1 MSLSF
6 PSSRL
11 AEALA
16 RAGRHGLE
24 NRPGPGSAR
33 SPFSPATPLSI
44 AFSRQVGAHGTLVAR
59 EVGKILGWPV
69 YDQELLRQ
77 VARQMHVASDR
88 VARVD
93 EKPVSWLLECLQ
105 SLSSAPDVTE
115 EGYVG
120 HLMETLFLLGA
131 QGKCVIVG
139 RGAAH
144 ALPALTTLR
153 VRLIAPLEHRIETMG
168 RILGVSRKE
177 AERLVETT
185 ERERVQFI
193 RSHFVTDPTDPLNY
207 DLVLNSARLTVAEC
221 AGLVVEALK
230 KMETRQPTP
239 RARYD

>member
-1 MSLSF
+1 MSFSLRGPERPHFGPPLLLHLSSVGGPRFLPPNELPMSLSF

-44 AFSRQVGAHGTLVAR
+44 AFSRQVGAHGTSVAR

-93 EKPVSWLLECLQ
+93 EKPVSWL
-105 SLSSAPDVTE
+105 
-115 EGYVG
+115 
-120 HLMETLFLLGA
+120 
-131 QGKCVIVG
+131 
-139 RGAAH
+139 
-144 ALPALTTLR
+144 
-153 VRLIAPLEHRIETMG
+153 
-168 RILGVSRKE
+168 
-177 AERLVETT
+177 
-185 ERERVQFI
+185 
-193 RSHFVTDPTDPLNY
+193 
-207 DLVLNSARLTVAEC
+207 
-221 AGLVVEALK
+221 
-230 KMETRQPTP
+230 
-239 RARYD
+239 